1 MIYVFGALAAALV
14 VIYMARPNFRRAVL
28 SAAVFFRDDPVLGST
43 SRIAWSTPRP
53 TPLFFLQLS
62 VLLLLLLAVPHGP
75 AAAVMDRSART
86 GVRVLI
92 DRSGSM
98 STQQNGATRF
108 DAAVAALRSV
118 ALSQQSAIAC
128 FTLSAFDLELIT
140 IAENVTSAGEL
151 VNLASRLEPRPL
163 GTELS
168 LVQRALGEAPGTL
181 STVASAKVE
190 PLSTVASTKVEGG
203 CAIGATIVV
212 SDMPAPPWMDGPAS
226 RGDVWIDVSQP
237 AANAGIVDL
246 VDNRDRVSGDV
257 RGVRVVVGTFGGMAT
272 SNVTLSVRAPDGT
285 VRAQPVEAWDGPTGS
300 VDVNLSLPGRYVFRV
315 NPAGA
320 YRYDDQAEIDVPRSG
335 PVRVDWRV
343 PRREWLA
350 RLGWTEDRDTPD
362 LRVLP
367 SIEMLDSRPAI
378 VLGSGYKPR
387 RGSAQ
392 PVTTFLET
400 SPLVAGLNF
409 DVAER
414 SGMSGAPSLPPGFN
428 VVLSGPESAVWIAE
442 RATPAAAF
450 VPGLPL
456 DGDDNVARFSSTV
469 FLNAARSILER
480 RPRPPLF
487 TLTSPEQPEPSGNRI
502 ALHPGEGNT
511 GRTPRS
517 AGAFDAR
524 APRGRQTER
533 RLPLWPWLVGA
544 AALVFLAER
553 GLALIRGAA

>member
-1 MIYVFGALAAALV
+1 MTYVFGALAAALV

-62 VLLLLLLAVPHGP
+62 VLLLLLLAVPHCP
-75 AAAVMDRSART
+75 AAAVMDRSAKT
-86 GVRVLI
+86 GVRVLV
-92 DRSGSM
+92 DRSASM

-118 ALSQQSAIAC
+118 VAPQQSAIAC

-151 VNLASRLEPRPL
+151 VDLASRLRPRPL

-168 LVQRALGEAPGTL
+168 LVERALGETPGTPSL
-181 STVASAKVE
+181 STVASA
-190 PLSTVASTKVEGG
+190 KVEGG

-212 SDMPAPPWMDGPAS
+212 SDMPAPPWMDSQDGPAS
-226 RGDVWIDVSQP
+226 RGDVWVDVSQP
-237 AANAGIVDL
+237 APNAGIVDL
-246 VDNRDRVSGDV
+246 VDNRDRVSGEV

-272 SNVTLSVRAPDGT
+272 SNVTLSVKSPDGI
-285 VRAQPVEAWDGPTGS
+285 VRAHPIEAWDGPTGS
-300 VDVNLSLPGRYVFRV
+300 VDVKLSLPGRYVFHV
-315 NPAGA
+315 TPAGA
-320 YRYDDQAEIDVPRSG
+320 YRYDDEAGIDVPRSG

-343 PRREWLA
+343 PRHEWLT
-350 RLGWTEDRDTPD
+350 RLGWTGDRDTPD

-378 VLGSGYKPR
+378 VLGSGYEPR
-387 RGSAQ
+387 RGPPQ

-414 SGMSGAPSLPPGFN
+414 SGMSAAPSLPPGFTA
-428 VVLSGPESAVWIAE
+428 VLSGPEGAIWIAE
-442 RATPAAAF
+442 RATPVAAF

-469 FLNAARSILER
+469 FLNAARWILER

-511 GRTPRS
+511 GRMPRS
-517 AGAFDAR
+517 VGTFDPR
-524 APRGRQTER
+524 APRGRQPER
-533 RLPLWPWLVGA
+533 RLPFWPWLVGA

-553 GLALIRGAA
+553 GLALMRGAE